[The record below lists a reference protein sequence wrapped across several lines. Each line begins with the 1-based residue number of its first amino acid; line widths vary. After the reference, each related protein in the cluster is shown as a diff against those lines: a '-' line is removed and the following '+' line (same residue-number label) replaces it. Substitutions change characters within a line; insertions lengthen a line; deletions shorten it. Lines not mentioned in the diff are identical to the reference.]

1 MDGGS
6 SALDNPKSSRQD
18 RRRTADLKDSVRKE
32 DLSAALLD
40 RDADAVAQCL
50 LTAIRLND
58 LDFVR
63 DIPKTTFSEI
73 IRCLDARHFVA
84 ELGNIHVD
92 LSSVAASSM
101 NVAPMREVAF
111 EYASV
116 LRQVLAIRRAAGT
129 GGTLADSRTLL
140 RCARDLGNRKMAEL
154 IWSNLM
160 SQRLT
165 PDIQCYNYYMSATVW
180 NGMHLAG
187 FRQKVRVIPFFQMA
201 RKSGEY
207 KDRRYKDYSV
217 GENGVLESTMRI
229 FNEMV
234 ARNIAADEE
243 SFRILIVAAAR
254 EGDMKTVKA
263 ILKRVW
269 SIDVDIILA
278 SGDTPQTLP
287 KPMPTNSP
295 LYPQSTLL
303 FTIAHAFGINNDV
316 SAAIRLVDFV
326 ARHYRLQI
334 SKDVW
339 GQLFEWTFVLSIR
352 RHGTSTNDGSR
363 EGQIT
368 SDSVQKLWQTMTGPP
383 YFVKPTMG
391 MYNYMIKSLFLR
403 QMSGRI
409 ADLLNDEVRGLYTQQ
424 RKQTRFLLSSL
435 KHNIASK
442 NKAMGFRRRR
452 WELQDLVG
460 QRNNFWIRRWIRLLL
475 GSFTH
480 TYRLINI
487 KEQYA
492 RSLPRLLWNWR
503 NLVPTNVRYE
513 TPTGMVQLEFRSEQE
528 LIDAGLAN
536 YASKMRIRKMLEP
549 TARVVG
555 ESWTQRTP
563 HLTRR
568 LAEAAGVQPTRSNT
582 VKTYHDAVHIMDS
595 SQPGAEPGIDTH
607 AEADKVPPHLAAL
620 KEACDINIIDFS
632 DKDVRRVQ
640 ADNESLASF
649 LDMPRTEDL
658 PCRWISVNGLSYDVI
673 RVLGNKYD
681 LHGLA
686 LEDLVHTHTRT
697 KVDWYAD
704 HAFIVLTLQKL
715 VRLHQ
720 HEGSGENCDCNDSL
734 TEEDEEDIDAKFEE
748 RSRHSRKWWRWTKKK
763 EPDTLPRYLD
773 RNRDGKLDEFVTAH
787 NGISDKSPLKAIRT
801 LQRYESAQ
809 IPEHTA
815 WMEKQSALTEEKL
828 AVSVE
833 QVSIFLLSDNMVISF
848 FERSASDVEEPILER
863 LDSPATM
870 LRRSCDASL
879 VVQAIIDAIVDLG
892 VPIKDAYNM
901 CRKEL
906 QIDAMTNPNTR
917 TSRSLHIF
925 GEEVDMLQN
934 LFKPIVHLVNSLRD
948 HNSEPSPIP
957 APVWTPSFEREP
969 PKQESTTKPSKRDR
983 QGVPATNRTISDFR
997 RIAKARADTATS
1009 VTITPLAHTYF
1020 GDVLDHCITMISA
1033 LEQMDASANN
1043 ISTLIFNT
1051 VGARTNNFMMIL
1063 AVVTVFFAPLTFISG
1078 YFGMNFSSGAG
1089 LAHPF
1094 AFFWVV
1100 AIPSLIAFM
1109 LLVFGFMLWDNIQD
1123 WLARRGLKAHW
1134 GRRARASRNRRQ

>member
-1 MDGGS
+1 MSVTFLLARSRKAASLIWNSGQRSTSGNWQCSECRRAGRALGQQRRGYSEDRESPAGNRSTFQRDGVHEEDFHGQSPPTEGSVAEARRAFWQKELKPRSRQILDGESRGSDEADEESDRLWEQFDEMDGGS
-6 SALDNPKSSRQD
+6 SALDNPKSSRQG

-154 IWSNLM
+154 IWSNLI

-536 YASKMRIRKMLEP
+536 YASKMRIKKMLEP

-568 LAEAAGVQPTRSNT
+568 LAEAAGVQYVPQTHTDVVNRRVSR
-582 VKTYHDAVHIMDS
+582 KT
-595 SQPGAEPGIDTH
+595 
-607 AEADKVPPHLAAL
+607 K
-620 KEACDINIIDFS
+620 
-632 DKDVRRVQ
+632 VRRP
-640 ADNESLASF
+640 
-649 LDMPRTEDL
+649 LD
-658 PCRWISVNGLSYDVI
+658 V
-673 RVLGNKYD
+673 
-681 LHGLA
+681 
-686 LEDLVHTHTRT
+686 
-697 KVDWYAD
+697 
-704 HAFIVLTLQKL
+704 
-715 VRLHQ
+715 
-720 HEGSGENCDCNDSL
+720 
-734 TEEDEEDIDAKFEE
+734 
-748 RSRHSRKWWRWTKKK
+748 
-763 EPDTLPRYLD
+763 
-773 RNRDGKLDEFVTAH
+773 
-787 NGISDKSPLKAIRT
+787 
-801 LQRYESAQ
+801 
-809 IPEHTA
+809 
-815 WMEKQSALTEEKL
+815 
-828 AVSVE
+828 
-833 QVSIFLLSDNMVISF
+833 
-848 FERSASDVEEPILER
+848 
-863 LDSPATM
+863 
-870 LRRSCDASL
+870 
-879 VVQAIIDAIVDLG
+879 
-892 VPIKDAYNM
+892 
-901 CRKEL
+901 
-906 QIDAMTNPNTR
+906 
-917 TSRSLHIF
+917 
-925 GEEVDMLQN
+925 
-934 LFKPIVHLVNSLRD
+934 
-948 HNSEPSPIP
+948 
-957 APVWTPSFEREP
+957 
-969 PKQESTTKPSKRDR
+969 
-983 QGVPATNRTISDFR
+983 
-997 RIAKARADTATS
+997 
-1009 VTITPLAHTYF
+1009 
-1020 GDVLDHCITMISA
+1020 
-1033 LEQMDASANN
+1033 
-1043 ISTLIFNT
+1043 
-1051 VGARTNNFMMIL
+1051 
-1063 AVVTVFFAPLTFISG
+1063 
-1078 YFGMNFSSGAG
+1078 
-1089 LAHPF
+1089 
-1094 AFFWVV
+1094 
-1100 AIPSLIAFM
+1100 
-1109 LLVFGFMLWDNIQD
+1109 
-1123 WLARRGLKAHW
+1123 
-1134 GRRARASRNRRQ
+1134 

>member
-1 MDGGS
+1 MSVTFLLARSRKAATLIWNSGQRSTTGKWQCSECRRAGRALGQQRRGYSEDRESPAGNRSTFQRDDVQEEDFHESQGAQYQVPGNSPRADGTDGQSPPTESSVAEARRTFWQNELKPRNRQILDSESRGSDETDEERDKLWEQFDGMDGGS
-6 SALDNPKSSRQD
+6 SASDNPNSSRQE
-18 RRRTADLKDSVRKE
+18 RRRTTDLKDSVHKE

-40 RDADAVAQCL
+40 LDADAVAQCL

-92 LSSVAASSM
+92 LSTVAASSM

-116 LRQVLAIRRAAGT
+116 LRQVLAIRRAAGI

-154 IWSNLM
+154 IWSDLM

-269 SIDVDIILA
+269 SIDVDVILA
-278 SGDTPQTLP
+278 SGDTPETLP

-352 RHGTSTNDGSR
+352 RRGTSTNDGSR

-409 ADLLNDEVRGLYTQQ
+409 ADLLNDEVRGLYAQQ
-424 RKQTRFLLSSL
+424 RKQTRFLFSSL
-435 KHNIASK
+435 KHSITSK
-442 NKAMGFRRRR
+442 DKAMGFRRRR

-475 GSFTH
+475 GSFNH

-503 NLVPTNVRYE
+503 ALVPTNVRYE
-513 TPTGMVQLEFRSEQE
+513 TPTGLVQLEFRSEQE

-536 YASKMRIRKMLEP
+536 YASKLRMRKMLEP

-568 LAEAAGVQPTRSNT
+568 LAEATGVQYVPQTHTDVVNRRGSR
-582 VKTYHDAVHIMDS
+582 KT
-595 SQPGAEPGIDTH
+595 
-607 AEADKVPPHLAAL
+607 K
-620 KEACDINIIDFS
+620 
-632 DKDVRRVQ
+632 VRRP
-640 ADNESLASF
+640 
-649 LDMPRTEDL
+649 LD
-658 PCRWISVNGLSYDVI
+658 V
-673 RVLGNKYD
+673 
-681 LHGLA
+681 
-686 LEDLVHTHTRT
+686 
-697 KVDWYAD
+697 
-704 HAFIVLTLQKL
+704 
-715 VRLHQ
+715 
-720 HEGSGENCDCNDSL
+720 
-734 TEEDEEDIDAKFEE
+734 
-748 RSRHSRKWWRWTKKK
+748 
-763 EPDTLPRYLD
+763 
-773 RNRDGKLDEFVTAH
+773 
-787 NGISDKSPLKAIRT
+787 
-801 LQRYESAQ
+801 
-809 IPEHTA
+809 
-815 WMEKQSALTEEKL
+815 
-828 AVSVE
+828 
-833 QVSIFLLSDNMVISF
+833 
-848 FERSASDVEEPILER
+848 
-863 LDSPATM
+863 
-870 LRRSCDASL
+870 
-879 VVQAIIDAIVDLG
+879 
-892 VPIKDAYNM
+892 
-901 CRKEL
+901 
-906 QIDAMTNPNTR
+906 
-917 TSRSLHIF
+917 
-925 GEEVDMLQN
+925 
-934 LFKPIVHLVNSLRD
+934 
-948 HNSEPSPIP
+948 
-957 APVWTPSFEREP
+957 
-969 PKQESTTKPSKRDR
+969 
-983 QGVPATNRTISDFR
+983 
-997 RIAKARADTATS
+997 
-1009 VTITPLAHTYF
+1009 
-1020 GDVLDHCITMISA
+1020 
-1033 LEQMDASANN
+1033 
-1043 ISTLIFNT
+1043 
-1051 VGARTNNFMMIL
+1051 
-1063 AVVTVFFAPLTFISG
+1063 
-1078 YFGMNFSSGAG
+1078 
-1089 LAHPF
+1089 
-1094 AFFWVV
+1094 
-1100 AIPSLIAFM
+1100 
-1109 LLVFGFMLWDNIQD
+1109 
-1123 WLARRGLKAHW
+1123 
-1134 GRRARASRNRRQ
+1134 